1 MLGGLE
7 WLLGG
12 LKKGININLI
22 FLISFYLDL
31 CSVWN
36 IFVGVFILCMV
47 LIFLVFIRVK
57 YVCSEYIYNELWFIV
72 KWWLFLVDFYYWI
85 IFYNNIEVKFL

>member
-36 IFVGVFILCMV
+36 IFVGVFIV
-47 LIFLVFIRVK
+47 YGFNIFG
-57 YVCSEYIYNELWFIV
+57 IY
-72 KWWLFLVDFYYWI
+72 
-85 IFYNNIEVKFL
+85 